1 MTKTTI
7 VNKELM
13 EEHGSERKT
22 GISEVNIT
30 IRDGNV
36 IRFEHIV
43 RFSEE
48 EGMYGDGI

>member
-1 MTKTTI
+1 MTKKNV
-7 VNKELM
+7 VNKELV
-13 EEHGSERKT
+13 EDHDSERKT
-22 GISEVNIT
+22 GVSEVNIT

-36 IRFEHIV
+36 VRFEHIV